1 MGKVSSL
8 FNGAGEQTLYKRVTP
23 STEQREF
30 LQLHWNAL
38 ADHLKASLSATTG
51 YAIST
56 WIQGSYKYGT
66 LIRPVRKGD
75 EYDVDVG
82 IYFEWEE
89 DGNAT
94 PSALQLREWVQRELE
109 SYWATCNDIRK
120 IEVPPKERCSRA
132 VYSGQFHIDT
142 PVYHLERSRD
152 RRRLACLSGEWEDSD
167 PKSFYKWFKNALD
180 SGDREQVRRLVRYL
194 KGWAALAFEDVPTA
208 RPSSILLT
216 VLVVDAFNKLW
227 LPPFSSLDD
236 DDLLLAVVKS
246 MHDRL
251 CIRSIVQNPVDSRE
265 NLNRIS
271 AEMWD
276 PFITR
281 LKSLRDAAE
290 RAEDANDEATAALA
304 WSEAFAYLMPL
315 PLAESVEVVDETSGG
330 AVLLVP
336 EIDIEVF
343 ADSGGPPV
351 GSFRNEVTSVAKGR
365 KLIFRIRNP
374 AVIPEYATI
383 EWTVRNEGVESD
395 AIGDL
400 GHRRIGVK
408 MFSTDER
415 TTYAGVHHMDCIIRV
430 HGQVFAVRRVPVIVK
445 DVRYPPRNPAKP
457 AYAKLRSILRTK
469 KRWI

>member
-1 MGKVSSL
+1 MGKASSL
-8 FNGAGEQTLYKRVTP
+8 FNGAGDQTLYKRVTP
-23 STEQREF
+23 STEQRDF
-30 LQLHWNAL
+30 LQTQWNAL
-38 ADHLKASLSATTG
+38 ADHLKTQLSTATG
-51 YAIST
+51 YTVST
-56 WIQGSYKYGT
+56 WLQGSYKYGT
-66 LIRPVRKGD
+66 LIRPVHKGD

-82 IYFEWEE
+82 IYFEWKE

-109 SYWATCNDIRK
+109 SYWSTCDDIQK
-120 IEVPPKERCSRA
+120 IEVPAKERCSRA

-142 PVYHLERSRD
+142 PVYHLDRSRD

-167 PKSFYKWFKNALD
+167 PKSFYKWFKSAID

-194 KGWAALAFEDVPTA
+194 KGWAAVAFEDVPSA

-227 LPPFSSLDD
+227 LPSFFGVDD
-236 DDLLLAVVKS
+236 DDLLLAVVKG
-246 MHDRL
+246 MHSRL
-251 CIRSIVQNPVDSRE
+251 CGSSLVKNPVDSGE

-271 AEMWD
+271 AEVWD
-276 PFITR
+276 AFISR

-315 PLAESVEVVDETSGG
+315 PLAELVEVVDEKSGG
-330 AVLLVP
+330 AVLSVP

-343 ADSGGPPV
+343 ADAVGSPV
-351 GSFRNEVTSVAKGR
+351 GSFRNEVTSVAKGQR
-365 KLIFRIRNP
+365 LKFRISNP
-374 AVIPEYATI
+374 GVIPEYATI

-400 GHRRIGVK
+400 GHRRIGVR
-408 MFSTDER
+408 MFSTEER
-415 TTYAGVHHMDCIIRV
+415 IRYAGLHHMDCIIRV
-430 HGQVFAVRRVPVIVK
+430 YGEVYAVRRIPVMVK
-445 DVRYPPRNPAKP
+445 DVHYPARNPAKP
-457 AYAKLRSILRTK
+457 AYARIKSILRTK
-469 KRWI
+469 KR